1 MKAVNEFAVFGLS
14 TSEQEVYDCLINV
27 SINLDVVKA
36 ALICQTCDV
45 QIQQSTLI
53 FVASGVILSG
63 VLTQS
68 MSLIQIKSCSIQHRF
83 NCNYS
88 AGIVSQVYNNIST
101 LELIQVNLSGYNQN
115 LNSTAGYFS
124 QVVTATV
131 DILFN
136 QVQICASE
144 IFIAE
149 NYGSVTVSGQVAEDC
164 NNICAS
170 GRFTYGLCLEE
181 LLHSSI
187 SDGQNMCVDPFEF
200 LNDSCVC
207 KHGYILNQSQCINV
221 INSLLNLE
229 QSLGNNISAITKVID
244 DNRAALERSVNSNVS
259 VILQL
264 LQERQTQIE
273 YNVSETYKHS
283 SQYLKG
289 NISSLEQIIMDNYTQ
304 LNIIQNQ
311 FANQLD
317 LQIQQQYEVTNN
329 KISNFNISA
338 FNKLYSTVFMLGGKI
353 EVNNSQIEAKILDYS
368 QNQSQYLYNKQKQTD
383 SARYIQI
390 AQLDQYIYGNITN
403 FINLK
408 NQLHQSLTN
417 RLQLSQ
423 NYIKNNYSQLLT
435 YIQNT
440 YANYTYLKALCNPGV
455 VCGSQTSFQKRSTSC
470 PEQIVTITGQ
480 MVSAGQTLACRFQQY
495 VNYDASTKL
504 ICTATDWSAI
514 SSCTVPS
521 TFTYGGT
528 KTFTSNRCTGMLTL
542 PLTTIDLCRQITVNQ
557 YQVFDERNWSCSC
570 Q

>member
-289 NISSLEQIIMDNYTQ
+289 NISSLEQIIMDNYQNIQRQ
-304 LNIIQNQ
+304 LEHTNQKLKQYIINNQ
-311 FANQLD
+311 STTNLVD
-317 LQIQQQYEVTNN
+317 QQQYYNITNQITNN
-329 KISNFNISA
+329 MSLLQQSIYLTQNQLILFINRNISQIYLDINSA
-338 FNKLYSTVFMLGGKI
+338 STSNQEQLHMNTSNIYTRMNTNITELCNNISTFKTGLKNSI
-353 EVNNSQIEAKILDYS
+353 IQTNNSILTNSTYILDYMI
-368 QNQSQYLYNKQKQTD
+368 NNKYQK
-383 SARYIQI
+383 
-390 AQLDQYIYGNITN
+390 L
-403 FINLK
+403 
-408 NQLHQSLTN
+408 
-417 RLQLSQ
+417 
-423 NYIKNNYSQLLT
+423 
-435 YIQNT
+435 
-440 YANYTYLKALCNPGV
+440 
-455 VCGSQTSFQKRSTSC
+455 
-470 PEQIVTITGQ
+470 
-480 MVSAGQTLACRFQQY
+480 
-495 VNYDASTKL
+495 
-504 ICTATDWSAI
+504 
-514 SSCTVPS
+514 
-521 TFTYGGT
+521 
-528 KTFTSNRCTGMLTL
+528 
-542 PLTTIDLCRQITVNQ
+542 
-557 YQVFDERNWSCSC
+557 
-570 Q
+570 

>member
-101 LELIQVNLSGYNQN
+101 LELIRVNLSGYNQN

-289 NISSLEQIIMDNYTQ
+289 NISSLEQIIMDNQ
-304 LNIIQNQ
+304 LSLILYKINLQINLIYKYNNNMKQQTTKYQILIYRLLISFIQQYLCQEGKQKQIIPKLKQKYWIIVKTNHNIYIISKNKQIQHDIFKLLSLINIFMEIQ
-311 FANQLD
+311 QI
-317 LQIQQQYEVTNN
+317 LQIQR
-329 KISNFNISA
+329 ISYIKA
-338 FNKLYSTVFMLGGKI
+338 
-353 EVNNSQIEAKILDYS
+353 SQIDFSFHKII
-368 QNQSQYLYNKQKQTD
+368 QKIIIHNYQLTFKTHM
-383 SARYIQI
+383 QI
-390 AQLDQYIYGNITN
+390 IHI
-403 FINLK
+403 
-408 NQLHQSLTN
+408 
-417 RLQLSQ
+417 
-423 NYIKNNYSQLLT
+423 
-435 YIQNT
+435 
-440 YANYTYLKALCNPGV
+440 
-455 VCGSQTSFQKRSTSC
+455 
-470 PEQIVTITGQ
+470 
-480 MVSAGQTLACRFQQY
+480 
-495 VNYDASTKL
+495 
-504 ICTATDWSAI
+504 
-514 SSCTVPS
+514 
-521 TFTYGGT
+521 
-528 KTFTSNRCTGMLTL
+528 
-542 PLTTIDLCRQITVNQ
+542 
-557 YQVFDERNWSCSC
+557 
-570 Q
+570 